1 MASSLRIFHGF
12 TVLLVIILLGLTPSV
27 RALDVDALRGALE
40 DAEVKAVFRDDSS
53 YLNASLACGCLFLSF
68 PARVKDADE
77 MPR

>member
-1 MASSLRIFHGF
+1 MASLGILHRF
-12 TVLLVIILLGLTPSV
+12 TVFLVMTLLGLTPSV

-53 YLNASLACGCLFLSF
+53 YLNASLACDCRFLSF

-77 MPR
+77 MLR

>member
-12 TVLLVIILLGLTPSV
+12 TVLLVIILLGLTPSL

-53 YLNASLACGCLFLSF
+53 YVNASLACECRFLSF

-77 MPR
+77 MLR